1 MALAL
6 TTEHLL
12 LLVELIAAR
21 LFLLELL
28 MQVSLAVC
36 GHWCVRAL
44 VHMSSTIVGR
54 LWPTNCSVNERVVDQ
69 VDAHIV
75 VLRRLGVVHGGR
87 YISLFTCCIF
97 KKSLARIMFV
107 TLT

>member
-28 MQVSLAVC
+28 MQVGLAIC

-44 VHMSSTIVGR
+44 IHLSTIVGR

-69 VDAHIV
+69 VDAHIG
-75 VLRRLGVVHGGR
+75 VLRRLRMVHGGR
-87 YISLFTCCIF
+87 NISLFTCCIF
-97 KKSLARIMFV
+97 K
-107 TLT
+107 